1 MDYLNGMYASK
12 APKRICYSA
21 SESLKN
27 RVAATVA
34 QKNIGYHYIS
44 DLHVET
50 GLSPNKVTKTHCQS
64 LCKERKRQLTYSQQ
78 PDVKKRK
85 MKIYTRKNRTLA
97 RQEKLEGTTY
107 KSDIGFTLIS
117 EITDIPPI
125 RYRPFTQ
132 PIRAFE
138 GNFATSDHETSSLQE
153 DCEVLQIACKN
164 DKYEFS
170 CYIQPTK
177 TISKMSSSV
186 TGLTNEEGIIF
197 HNGHPIQA
205 LNRKAAFQSFV
216 LWICQFKPVILVG
229 HNSKLFDSRRLLA
242 NINFFIR
249 FAELRTIVTG
259 FVDTLQMLKKLL
271 PDLESYK
278 QANVYK
284 HNF

>member
-1 MDYLNGMYASK
+1 
-12 APKRICYSA
+12 
-21 SESLKN
+21 
-27 RVAATVA
+27 
-34 QKNIGYHYIS
+34 
-44 DLHVET
+44 
-50 GLSPNKVTKTHCQS
+50 
-64 LCKERKRQLTYSQQ
+64 
-78 PDVKKRK
+78 
-85 MKIYTRKNRTLA
+85 
-97 RQEKLEGTTY
+97 
-107 KSDIGFTLIS
+107 
-117 EITDIPPI
+117 
-125 RYRPFTQ
+125 
-132 PIRAFE
+132 
-138 GNFATSDHETSSLQE
+138 
-153 DCEVLQIACKN
+153 
-164 DKYEFS
+164 
-170 CYIQPTK
+170 
-177 TISKMSSSV
+177 MSSSV

-271 PDLESYK
+271 SDLESYK